1 MNSPLYIIGR
11 MNTCDYK
18 EWKEPSY
25 LDFNIVYSTV
35 TIFWVFFSGNYGTVV
50 DGAENEADRI
60 IMINRPQVAEY
71 CGNKIR

>member
-1 MNSPLYIIGR
+1 

-25 LDFNIVYSTV
+25 LDFNIVYSNY
-35 TIFWVFFSGNYGTVV
+35 FLGFFSGNYGTVV